1 MLMTLKMEK
10 PAISTTTTQLPF
22 LLLLLSICCCCG
34 SAQLGN
40 LVPAEAYLVSSD
52 HLNVPVTL
60 PIGDFYLVREQDLI
74 PVQIGSPSAHSLAAE
89 EEEEEEEEMEGGGMG
104 GWNEPAQSSPPNF
117 ATLQSPR
124 QLSPGQRQQQQQQ
137 PGSDDYLNLDDL
149 DESFF
154 LDDNIQPVHT
164 LQGIQQPGL
173 PAHQAAYSPHGFS
186 PRQQQQQQ
194 QSPRFSPSSRQTGQP
209 FQYQQQQLSPNVPPA
224 SASAAAHSP
233 LVFAQ
238 PESGVQSYRQ
248 QQQQQQQQPRYT
260 EDEIELMRSMGLWE
274 DADGGG
280 GAAA

>member
-74 PVQIGSPSAHSLAAE
+74 PVRMGSPSAHSLAAE
-89 EEEEEEEEMEGGGMG
+89 EEEEEMEGGGGGMG

-124 QLSPGQRQQQQQQ
+124 QLSPGQQQQQQ

-233 LVFAQ
+233 LAFAQ
-238 PESGVQSYRQ
+238 PESGVQSYR
-248 QQQQQQQQPRYT
+248 QQQQQQQPRYT

>member
-74 PVQIGSPSAHSLAAE
+74 PVRMGSPSAHSLAAE
-89 EEEEEEEEMEGGGMG
+89 EEEEEMEGGGGGM
-104 GWNEPAQSSPPNF
+104 GWNEPAQSSPSNF

-124 QLSPGQRQQQQQQ
+124 QLSPGQQQQQQQ

-194 QSPRFSPSSRQTGQP
+194 QQSPRFSPSSRQTGQP
-209 FQYQQQQLSPNVPPA
+209 FQYQQQQQLSPNVPPA

-233 LVFAQ
+233 LAFAQ
-238 PESGVQSYRQ
+238 PESGVQSYR
-248 QQQQQQQQPRYT
+248 QQQQQQPRYT